1 MSPQQTASSSK
12 AVPIMVGGIVLLAIL
27 ALVAVIATSGDDNE
41 AAQEAEAAGL
51 EQQRPV
57 EVAGTPLPVLA
68 EGQDPAVG
76 AQIPTLQGQTFA
88 GDPMTVGP
96 DGAPKLVLFLAHWC
110 PNCQAEVPRV
120 VERLDGGT
128 SINGVEVVG
137 VATNTDET
145 APNYPPSAWLEN
157 EGWTAP
163 TLADDVNNPA
173 ASAYGL
179 SAFPFWVA
187 VDADGRVVARTT
199 GELSDEGIDALT
211 AAAAGT

>member
-12 AVPIMVGGIVLLAIL
+12 AVPIIVGGIVLLAIL

-76 AQIPTLQGQTFA
+76 SQIPTLQGQTFA
-88 GDPMTVGP
+88 GDPMTIGP
-96 DGAPKLVLFLAHWC
+96 DGTPKLLVFLAHWC
-110 PNCQAEVPRV
+110 PHCQAEVPRV
-120 VERLDGGT
+120 VQQLGGGT

-145 APNYPPSAWLEN
+145 APNYPPSAWLES
-157 EGWTAP
+157 EAWPAP
-163 TLADDVNNPA
+163 TMADDANNPA
-173 ASAYGL
+173 ASAFGL

-187 VDADGRVVARTT
+187 VDAEGKVAARTS
-199 GELSDEGIDALT
+199 GELDEAGIDALT
-211 AAAAGT
+211 AAASGA